1 MDANKKP
8 QMTREM
14 MERLYGRMNTLSDNG
29 SKAYGDTGRML
40 TANRS
45 VNSGRRYIKG
55 YESSISANNS
65 DNRRRFGTEIGV
77 APRSRVA
84 NNNPDDAGLS
94 GGNRR
99 ANSLDNAGLSDGN
112 RQANSLQNNNAS
124 SGANNSRQ
132 SFNANR
138 TTFREP
144 PSRGYNPFG

>member
-8 QMTREM
+8 QMTPEM
-14 MERLYGRMNTLSDNG
+14 IMRLSGPSRRSVDG
-29 SKAYGDTGRML
+29 FKAYGDTGRML
-40 TANRS
+40 AANRS
-45 VNSGRRYIKG
+45 VNSERRYVKG
-55 YESSISANNS
+55 YGSSISANNS
-65 DNRRRFGTEIGV
+65 DNRRRFGAEICI

-84 NNNPDDAGLS
+84 NNNPDDVGLS

-99 ANSLDNAGLSDGN
+99 VNSI
-112 RQANSLQNNNAS
+112 QNNNVPS
-124 SGANNSRQ
+124 DVNNSRQ

>member
-1 MDANKKP
+1 MDANQKP

-14 MERLYGRMNTLSDNG
+14 IMRLSGPSRRSVDG
-29 SKAYGDTGRML
+29 FKAYGATGR
-40 TANRS
+40 TPIANRS
-45 VNSGRRYIKG
+45 VNSERRYIKG
-55 YESSISANNS
+55 YESSISANNF
-65 DNRRRFGTEIGV
+65 DNRRRFGSEIGV
-77 APRSRVA
+77 VSRSRAA
-84 NNNPDDAGLS
+84 NDNPVDAGLS

-99 ANSLDNAGLSDGN
+99 V
-112 RQANSLQNNNAS
+112 NSLQNNNAS

>member
-14 MERLYGRMNTLSDNG
+14 MERLYGRMNTLSDN
-29 SKAYGDTGRML
+29 SSRAYGDTGRMP

-45 VNSGRRYIKG
+45 VNSERRYIKG
-55 YESSISANNS
+55 YGSSISANNS
-65 DNRRRFGTEIGV
+65 DNRRRFGAEMGV

-99 ANSLDNAGLSDGN
+99 VNG
-112 RQANSLQNNNAS
+112 LQNNNVQS
-124 SGANNSRQ
+124 SVDNSRQ

>member
-14 MERLYGRMNTLSDNG
+14 IMRLSGPSRRLVDGFN
-29 SKAYGDTGRML
+29 AYGATGR
-40 TANRS
+40 TPIVNRS
-45 VNSGRRYIKG
+45 LNSERRYIKG

-65 DNRRRFGTEIGV
+65 GNRRPFGAEISVVSRSRSVNNSDDIGV
-77 APRSRVA
+77 
-84 NNNPDDAGLS
+84 S

-99 ANSLDNAGLSDGN
+99 V
-112 RQANSLQNNNAS
+112 NSLQNNNAS
-124 SGANNSRQ
+124 SGVNNSRQ

-138 TTFREP
+138 ITFREP

>member
-14 MERLYGRMNTLSDNG
+14 MIRLSG
-29 SKAYGDTGRML
+29 SLRRSVDGFKAYGDTGRML

-45 VNSGRRYIKG
+45 VNSERRFIKG
-55 YESSISANNS
+55 YGSSMVANNS
-65 DNRRRFGTEIGV
+65 DNRRCTPSSGV
-77 APRSRVA
+77 SGSVQSDNSSSVA
-84 NNNPDDAGLS
+84 DVGLS
-94 GGNRR
+94 GGNRQV
-99 ANSLDNAGLSDGN
+99 NGVQSGGS
-112 RQANSLQNNNAS
+112 QSPS
-124 SGANNSRQ
+124 SNNSRQ

>member
-14 MERLYGRMNTLSDNG
+14 MERLYGRMNTLSDN
-29 SKAYGDTGRML
+29 SSRAYGDTGRML

-45 VNSGRRYIKG
+45 VNSERRYIRG
-55 YESSISANNS
+55 YGSSISANNS
-65 DNRRRFGTEIGV
+65 DNRRRFGSEIGV
-77 APRSRVA
+77 VSRSRAA

-99 ANSLDNAGLSDGN
+99 VNG
-112 RQANSLQNNNAS
+112 LQNNNVQS
-124 SGANNSRQ
+124 SVDNSRQ

>member
-14 MERLYGRMNTLSDNG
+14 MERLYGRMNTLSDN
-29 SKAYGDTGRML
+29 SSRAYGDTGR
-40 TANRS
+40 TPIANRS
-45 VNSGRRYIKG
+45 VNSERRYIKG
-55 YESSISANNS
+55 YESSISANNF
-65 DNRRRFGTEIGV
+65 DNRRRFGSEIGI
-77 APRSRVA
+77 APRSRAV

-99 ANSLDNAGLSDGN
+99 VNG
-112 RQANSLQNNNAS
+112 LQNNS
-124 SGANNSRQ
+124 VPSGANNSRQ

>member
-1 MDANKKP
+1 MDANQKL

-14 MERLYGRMNTLSDNG
+14 MERLYGRMNTLSDN
-29 SKAYGDTGRML
+29 SSRAYGDTGRML

-45 VNSGRRYIKG
+45 VNSERRYIKG
-55 YESSISANNS
+55 YGSSISANNS
-65 DNRRRFGTEIGV
+65 DNRRRFGAEMGV

-99 ANSLDNAGLSDGN
+99 VNG
-112 RQANSLQNNNAS
+112 LQNNNVQS
-124 SGANNSRQ
+124 SVDNSRQ

-144 PSRGYNPFG
+144 PSRRYNPFG

>member
-14 MERLYGRMNTLSDNG
+14 MERLYGRMNTLSDN
-29 SKAYGDTGRML
+29 SSRAYGDTGRML

-45 VNSGRRYIKG
+45 VNSERRYIKG
-55 YESSISANNS
+55 YGSSISANNS
-65 DNRRRFGTEIGV
+65 DNRRRFGVEMGV

-99 ANSLDNAGLSDGN
+99 VNG
-112 RQANSLQNNNAS
+112 LQNNNVQS
-124 SGANNSRQ
+124 SVDNSRQ

>member
-14 MERLYGRMNTLSDNG
+14 IMRLSGPSRRSVDG
-29 SKAYGDTGRML
+29 FKAYGDTGRML
-40 TANRS
+40 AANRS
-45 VNSGRRYIKG
+45 VNSERRYVKG
-55 YESSISANNS
+55 YGSSISANNS
-65 DNRRRFGTEIGV
+65 DNRRRFGAEICI

-84 NNNPDDAGLS
+84 NNNPDYVGLS

-99 ANSLDNAGLSDGN
+99 VNSI
-112 RQANSLQNNNAS
+112 QNNNVPS
-124 SGANNSRQ
+124 DVNNSRQ

>member
-1 MDANKKP
+1 MDANQKP
-8 QMTREM
+8 QMMREM
-14 MERLYGRMNTLSDNG
+14 MERLYGRMNTLSDN
-29 SKAYGDTGRML
+29 SSRAYGDTGRML

-45 VNSGRRYIKG
+45 VNSERRYIKG
-55 YESSISANNS
+55 YGSSISANNS
-65 DNRRRFGTEIGV
+65 DNRRRFGAEMGV

-99 ANSLDNAGLSDGN
+99 VNG
-112 RQANSLQNNNAS
+112 LQNNNVQS
-124 SGANNSRQ
+124 SVDNSRQ

-144 PSRGYNPFG
+144 PSRRYNPFG

>member
-14 MERLYGRMNTLSDNG
+14 IMRLSGPSRRSVDG
-29 SKAYGDTGRML
+29 FSAYGVTGR
-40 TANRS
+40 APIVNRS
-45 VNSGRRYIKG
+45 LNSERRYIKG

-65 DNRRRFGTEIGV
+65 GNRRPFGAEISV
-77 APRSRVA
+77 VSRSRSV
-84 NNNPDDAGLS
+84 NNSDDIGLS

-99 ANSLDNAGLSDGN
+99 V
-112 RQANSLQNNNAS
+112 NSLQNNNAS
-124 SGANNSRQ
+124 SGVNNSRQ

>member
-14 MERLYGRMNTLSDNG
+14 MERLYGRMNTLSDN
-29 SKAYGDTGRML
+29 SSRAYGDTGRML

-45 VNSGRRYIKG
+45 VNSERRYIKG
-55 YESSISANNS
+55 YGSSISANNS
-65 DNRRRFGTEIGV
+65 DNRRRFGTEIGI

-84 NNNPDDAGLS
+84 NDNPDGAGLS

-99 ANSLDNAGLSDGN
+99 VNG
-112 RQANSLQNNNAS
+112 LQNNNVP
-124 SGANNSRQ
+124 SGENNSRQ
-132 SFNANR
+132 AFNANR

>member
-14 MERLYGRMNTLSDNG
+14 MERLYGRMNTLSD
-29 SKAYGDTGRML
+29 SSSRAYGDTGRML

-45 VNSGRRYIKG
+45 VNSVRRYIKG

-65 DNRRRFGTEIGV
+65 GNRRPVGAEISV
-77 APRSRVA
+77 VSRSRVA
-84 NNNPDDAGLS
+84 NDSPDDSGLS

-99 ANSLDNAGLSDGN
+99 VNG
-112 RQANSLQNNNAS
+112 LQNNNVPS
-124 SGANNSRQ
+124 SVNNSRQ

>member
-14 MERLYGRMNTLSDNG
+14 MERLYGRMNTLSDN
-29 SKAYGDTGRML
+29 SSRAYGDAGRML

-45 VNSGRRYIKG
+45 VNSERRYIKG
-55 YESSISANNS
+55 YGSSISANNS

-84 NNNPDDAGLS
+84 NDNPDDAGLS

-99 ANSLDNAGLSDGN
+99 V
-112 RQANSLQNNNAS
+112 NSLQNNNVS

>member
-14 MERLYGRMNTLSDNG
+14 IMRLSGPSRRSVDG
-29 SKAYGDTGRML
+29 FKAYGDTGRML
-40 TANRS
+40 AANRS
-45 VNSGRRYIKG
+45 VNSERRFIKG
-55 YESSISANNS
+55 YESSTSANNS
-65 DNRRRFGTEIGV
+65 NNRRRFGAEIGV

-94 GGNRR
+94 DGNRR
-99 ANSLDNAGLSDGN
+99 VNG
-112 RQANSLQNNNAS
+112 LQNNNVPS
-124 SGANNSRQ
+124 DVNNSRQ

>member
-14 MERLYGRMNTLSDNG
+14 IMRLSGPSRRLVDG
-29 SKAYGDTGRML
+29 FKAYGDTGRML

-45 VNSGRRYIKG
+45 VNSERRYVKG
-55 YESSISANNS
+55 YGSSISANNS
-65 DNRRRFGTEIGV
+65 DNRRRFGAEICI

-84 NNNPDDAGLS
+84 NNNPDDVGLS

-99 ANSLDNAGLSDGN
+99 VNSI
-112 RQANSLQNNNAS
+112 QNNNVPS
-124 SGANNSRQ
+124 DVNNSRQ

>member
-14 MERLYGRMNTLSDNG
+14 IMRLSGPSRRSVDG
-29 SKAYGDTGRML
+29 FKAYGDTGRML
-40 TANRS
+40 AANRS
-45 VNSGRRYIKG
+45 VNSERRYVKG
-55 YESSISANNS
+55 YGSSISANNS
-65 DNRRRFGTEIGV
+65 DNQRRFGAEICI

-84 NNNPDDAGLS
+84 NNNPDDVGLS

-99 ANSLDNAGLSDGN
+99 VNSI
-112 RQANSLQNNNAS
+112 QNNNVPS
-124 SGANNSRQ
+124 DVNNSRQ

>member
-14 MERLYGRMNTLSDNG
+14 MERLYGRMNTLSDN
-29 SKAYGDTGRML
+29 SSREYGDTGRML
-40 TANRS
+40 TANRG
-45 VNSGRRYIKG
+45 VNSERRYIKG
-55 YESSISANNS
+55 YGSSISANNY
-65 DNRRRFGTEIGV
+65 DNRRRFGAEISV
-77 APRSRVA
+77 VSRSRGA

-99 ANSLDNAGLSDGN
+99 VNG
-112 RQANSLQNNNAS
+112 LQNNS
-124 SGANNSRQ
+124 VPSGANNSRQ

>member
-1 MDANKKP
+1 MDANQKP

-14 MERLYGRMNTLSDNG
+14 MERLYGRMNTLSDN
-29 SKAYGDTGRML
+29 SSIAYGDTGRML

-45 VNSGRRYIKG
+45 VNSERRYIKG
-55 YESSISANNS
+55 YGSSISANNS
-65 DNRRRFGTEIGV
+65 DNRRRFGAEMGV

-99 ANSLDNAGLSDGN
+99 VNG
-112 RQANSLQNNNAS
+112 LQNNNVQS
-124 SGANNSRQ
+124 SVDNSRQ

-144 PSRGYNPFG
+144 PSRRYNPFG

>member
-14 MERLYGRMNTLSDNG
+14 IMRLSGPSRRSVDG
-29 SKAYGDTGRML
+29 FKAYGDTGRML
-40 TANRS
+40 AANRS
-45 VNSGRRYIKG
+45 VNSERRYVKG
-55 YESSISANNS
+55 YGSSISANNS
-65 DNRRRFGTEIGV
+65 DNRRRFGAEMGV

-99 ANSLDNAGLSDGN
+99 VNG
-112 RQANSLQNNNAS
+112 LQNNNVQS
-124 SGANNSRQ
+124 SVDNSRQ

>member
-14 MERLYGRMNTLSDNG
+14 IMRLSGPSRRSVDG
-29 SKAYGDTGRML
+29 FKVYGDTGRML
-40 TANRS
+40 AANRS
-45 VNSGRRYIKG
+45 VNSERRYVKG
-55 YESSISANNS
+55 YGSSISANNS
-65 DNRRRFGTEIGV
+65 DNRRRFGAEICI

-84 NNNPDDAGLS
+84 NNNPDDVGLS

-99 ANSLDNAGLSDGN
+99 VNSI
-112 RQANSLQNNNAS
+112 QNNNVPS
-124 SGANNSRQ
+124 DVNNSRQ

>member
-14 MERLYGRMNTLSDNG
+14 MERLYGRMNTLSDN
-29 SKAYGDTGRML
+29 SSRAYGDTGRML

-45 VNSGRRYIKG
+45 VNSERRYIKG
-55 YESSISANNS
+55 YGSSISANNS
-65 DNRRRFGTEIGV
+65 DDRRRFGAEMGV

-99 ANSLDNAGLSDGN
+99 VNG
-112 RQANSLQNNNAS
+112 LQNNNVQS
-124 SGANNSRQ
+124 SVDNSRQ

>member
-14 MERLYGRMNTLSDNG
+14 IMRLSGPSRRSVDG
-29 SKAYGDTGRML
+29 FKAYGDTGR
-40 TANRS
+40 TPIANRS
-45 VNSGRRYIKG
+45 VNSERRYIKG
-55 YESSISANNS
+55 YESSISANNF
-65 DNRRRFGTEIGV
+65 DNRRRFGAEISV

-99 ANSLDNAGLSDGN
+99 VNG
-112 RQANSLQNNNAS
+112 LQNNNVL

-144 PSRGYNPFG
+144 SSRGYNPFG